1 MKVWQTISTKEG
13 LETCWMVRSEI
24 EIDLSVGGLF
34 KHHWISTIHDIKHER
49 HIVFDEP
56 EGGWMRFQVEPDV
69 GGSVFT
75 LMVV

>member
-1 MKVWQTISTKEG
+1 
-13 LETCWMVRSEI
+13 MVRSEI

-49 HIVFDEP
+49 HIVFDEL
-56 EGGWMRFQVEPDV
+56 EGGWMRFQVEPYAR
-69 GGSVFT
+69 GSVFT